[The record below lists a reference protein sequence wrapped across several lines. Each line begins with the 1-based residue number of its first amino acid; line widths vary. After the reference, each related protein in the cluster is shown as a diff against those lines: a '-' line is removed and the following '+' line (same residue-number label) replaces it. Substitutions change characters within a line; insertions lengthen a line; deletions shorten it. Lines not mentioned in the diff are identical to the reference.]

1 MGEWEKALI
10 GAGIAVVIYCLFNI
24 GKLIERQ
31 ISEQQ
36 KTQEILKSTFEAIKK
51 LKN

>member
-1 MGEWEKALI
+1 MTEWEKSLI
-10 GAGIAVVIYCLFNI
+10 GAGMAGVIYFLFNI

-36 KTQEILKSTFEAIKK
+36 KTQETLKLTLAAIKK
-51 LKN
+51 LEK